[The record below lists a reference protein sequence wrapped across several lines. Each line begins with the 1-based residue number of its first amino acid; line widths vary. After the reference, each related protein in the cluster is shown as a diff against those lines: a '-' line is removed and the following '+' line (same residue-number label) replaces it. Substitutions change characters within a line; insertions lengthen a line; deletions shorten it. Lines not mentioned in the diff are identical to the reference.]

1 MKKDIRKLKM
11 LYNFIYIF
19 IIIFFI
25 SSCNT
30 QELKIESVIPCESAD
45 ENGVCEKLLN
55 VKKEY
60 SLSIPKDSK
69 TDNLNQLSNY
79 LYFKN
84 RLSSGFVI
92 KFNRPFLF
100 EELEE
105 IKSTYKVYYNFS
117 GTTGQLENIEFG
129 NDFIYS
135 YVYLGTILKEKN
147 KERKEES
154 KNIGKSLI
162 LQFSG
167 SFNYKSSLFK
177 GDINTIQ
184 DLIISKD
191 L

>member
-11 LYNFIYIF
+11 LNNFIYIF
-19 IIIFFI
+19 IIIFYI
-25 SSCNT
+25 TSCNM

-45 ENGVCEKLLN
+45 ENGVCEKILN

-69 TDNLNQLSNY
+69 TDNMNQLSNY

-105 IKSTYKVYYNFS
+105 IKSTFKVYYNFS
-117 GTTGQLENIEFG
+117 GTTGKLENIEIG

-162 LQFSG
+162 LQFPG
-167 SFNYKSSLFK
+167 NFNYKSSQFN
-177 GDINTIQ
+177 GDININQ
-184 DLIISKD
+184 DIIITKE
-191 L
+191 

>member
-1 MKKDIRKLKM
+1 M
-11 LYNFIYIF
+11 LYKFIYIF
-19 IIIFFI
+19 IIILNIF
-25 SSCNT
+25 SCNT

-45 ENGVCEKLLN
+45 ENGVCEKPLS

-60 SLSIPKDSK
+60 SLSIPGNSK
-69 TDNLNQLSNY
+69 IDTMNQLSNY

-84 RLSSGFVI
+84 RVSSGFVI

-105 IKSTYKVYYNFS
+105 IKSTYKVYYSFS
-117 GTTGQLENIEFG
+117 GTTGKLENIEIG
-129 NDFIYS
+129 NDYIYS
-135 YVYLGTILKEKN
+135 YVYLGTILRERN

-154 KNIGKSLI
+154 KNIGKSLF

-177 GDINTIQ
+177 GDINTTQ
-184 DLIISKD
+184 DLIINKD
-191 L
+191 